1 MSSLSDQLAQV
12 ATNNASVAFDRKKRQ
27 KLHSASLIY
36 NPKTAATQDYE
47 IIYENAV
54 NALQELCDIEP
65 RFEIFSKSLFQES
78 SINIDR
84 NVQSKED
91 IKNLD
96 NAINAYL
103 LLVSSKWHLAPA
115 LHATEWLVR
124 RFQIHVH
131 NTEILLLSTLN
142 YYQTPIFKRI
152 LNIVKL
158 PALFQPLSNFV
169 KNDNLPTNM
178 TIIKMFND
186 FDFLKLY
193 TQFLS
198 KCIRHKSTYTNQ
210 MLFVSCS
217 LINLIAFN
225 SNNEEKLES
234 MIPILLEL
242 SAKLLASGYTDCQIA
257 AHTIL
262 AVFASALSLKKEIVT
277 AAIETILAN
286 LKDEKAKKSAFW
298 TIIKVSQTLK
308 GNKNVDH
315 LPANI
320 YRLFE
325 QNFPLD
331 VFMKYLEDER
341 TIKSDKFI
349 TSFTRA
355 IIRYDQAKLKS
366 LSAILESLSLEK
378 FEVRYIITDL
388 IHLSEIIDDKS
399 KLIDVFEYLVKKDEN
414 LVLSCLSSLNLTS
427 ELFEIRLTTSLFSKS
442 TEDDEMK
449 LVKSLTSH
457 KSAGIL
463 KESETKPFKEFL
475 EKNAEHIVTSNISL
489 IAEDDEKFNKMLS
502 LFTEAIGN
510 GYQAGLFLSSFITTI
525 EAKLTFLL
533 RIIVSPSAPIALRLL
548 AMNNISK
555 SIQSIDKDSNLFTL
569 VPFLLVAQAGS
580 SKNLKISVKK
590 IISQISN
597 RPSTKHYFLS
607 DKLYGKD
614 SEIALPSP
622 EDSEKWIKNFL
633 DNYMVENVDLSNIF
647 IPKKQEKVFLVFWAQ
662 QVLSIPIPYP
672 KYVILNLLERYTQS
686 PASYSAV
693 FEQFISSYLEQRED
707 WLLKCALNKTNVI
720 LFESTIIDLISPKEK
735 HQFML
740 DFIVN
745 ALNSDYEELID
756 VLTKKLATLF
766 PTFKSSFQLKII
778 QTILESVT
786 KDDQIYDSLGAL
798 QSLKIDAGTFVSI
811 LKENSLNSEGDSD
824 VFPKRR
830 RRRSSTNKAALQS
843 AQVSQI
849 AEQHLKKIT
858 IMLET
863 LEKQKSLGTEILLT
877 SLLFT
882 LADFETLDQDGGLPV
897 LYAEEL
903 LASCML
909 NTIRSLKEQ
918 GITQLKSIRADIIVS
933 AIRTSSSPQVQNKL
947 LLVIGELA
955 SLSSELILHSIMP
968 IFTFMGAHSV
978 RQDDEFTT
986 QVVEKTILTIIP
998 ALLKANKENLSD
1010 EIEFLVISFTTAL
1023 QHIPKHRRLRLF
1035 TTLIRALG
1043 PENSLGALL
1052 YLISQQYSN
1061 LVNSFKIS
1069 ESRSIIEFVKSL
1081 LSKFDI
1087 ESQIH
1092 GIQKYFEIFNELLE
1106 ANKNPEKKVTL
1117 ETQSLYSN
1125 RILNFTQLEFYQLLI
1140 NSYDFLNKIIIDNDN
1155 DYFDSNRSFRIRL
1168 YSVLLDQ
1175 EIPDSEKSMIERGF
1189 GEILESVLYLIN
1201 SSPEVFMI
1209 DTESTIDTKKPSGS
1223 ISDSLSEISSSL
1235 LTVLQNLLSVLPMN
1249 VFLKTTIPMLESS
1262 ANEDIRFHVASI
1274 IGNKFDEE
1282 TVEEQAVTSEV
1293 VNKILE
1299 RIPKESEH
1307 TKVSQVLLNT
1317 LSLLVNKYGSHLD
1330 TGLLMN
1336 VLHTS
1341 TDLIKGEIRE
1351 LQISSLAVVTNAIG
1365 VLGVKFISFY
1375 PKIVPRSI
1383 QLFALSKE
1391 KSDILTSQLQLSI
1404 LLLFT
1409 AMIKSIPSFLVS
1421 NLADLLR
1428 IIFFADDIE
1437 ITTRLSV
1444 IQLIS
1449 EKLDLKATLKV
1460 MLSLWE
1466 SDVCKSQDPTPI
1478 SLFLSLLEATVE
1490 KIDKKSA
1497 TSQSPTFFKLLICLF
1512 EYRCY
1517 STFDKNTIS
1526 RIEASAHTV
1535 ANAYVLKMND
1545 KVFRP
1550 LFVILVKWAFDGEGV
1565 RTESIDESERLIAFF
1580 KFFNKLQ
1587 ENLRGI
1593 ITSYFTYLIEPTNE
1607 LLKRFISGDFV
1618 DINLRRLVVNSLT
1631 SSFKYDRDEYWQSS
1645 SRFEL
1650 ICPSLVD
1657 QLRNIE
1663 PSIGKYLVK
1672 AIGSLAANNSSVD
1685 EHNQIMNKLL
1695 VEHMKST
1702 CSSNEKLW
1710 AVKTVK
1716 LIYSKVGENWLV
1728 LLPQMVPIIAELL
1741 EDDNEEV
1748 ESEVRGGLVRVM
1760 ENVLGEPFD
1769 RYLD

>member
-12 ATNNASVAFDRKKRQ
+12 AATNASVAFDRKKRQ

-54 NALQELCDIEP
+54 NALQELCEIEP
-65 RFEIFSKSLFQES
+65 RFEIFFKSLFQET

-96 NAINAYL
+96 KVINAYL

-124 RFQIHVH
+124 RFQIHIH

-142 YYQTPIFKRI
+142 YYQTPIFQRI

-169 KNDNLPTNM
+169 KNDSLPTNM

-198 KCIRHKSTYTNQ
+198 KCVKHKSTYTNQ
-210 MLFVSCS
+210 MLFISCS

-234 MIPILLEL
+234 LVPILLEL
-242 SAKLLASGYTDCQIA
+242 SAKLLASGSTDCQIA

-262 AVFASALSLKKEIVT
+262 AVFASALNLKKEIVT

-298 TIIKVSQTLK
+298 TIIKISQTLK

-325 QNFPLD
+325 KNFPYE
-331 VFMKYLEDER
+331 VFVKYLEDEK
-341 TIKSDKFI
+341 TIKSDKFA
-349 TSFTRA
+349 TSFIRA
-355 IIRYDQAKLKS
+355 AIRYDQEKLQS
-366 LSAILESLSLEK
+366 LASLLEKLSLEK
-378 FEVRYIITDL
+378 FEIRFIVTDL
-388 IHLSEIIDDKS
+388 VHLSEIIEDKS
-399 KLIDVFEYLVKKDEN
+399 KLIDVFEYLVKKDEK
-414 LVLSCLSSLNLTS
+414 LVLSSLHSLNLTS

-442 TEDDEMK
+442 AEDDEMK

-457 KSAGIL
+457 KSSGIN
-463 KESETKPFKEFL
+463 KDSETKPFKEFL
-475 EKNAEHIVTSNISL
+475 EKNAEHIVTNNVSMIS
-489 IAEDDEKFNKMLS
+489 EDDEKFNKMLS

-510 GYQAGLFLSSFITTI
+510 GYQAGLFLSSFITTM

-555 SIQSIDKDSNLFTL
+555 TIQSIDKDSNLFTL
-569 VPFLLVAQAGS
+569 IPFLMVAQAGS
-580 SKNLKISVKK
+580 SKNLKTSVKK
-590 IISQISN
+590 ILTQIAS

-607 DKLYGKD
+607 DKLYGNGVD
-614 SEIALPSP
+614 IALPSP

-633 DNYMVENVDLSNIF
+633 ENYVVENVNLSGVF
-647 IPKKQEKVFLVFWAQ
+647 IPKKQDKVFLVFWAQ
-662 QVLSIPIPYP
+662 QVLNIPIPYP
-672 KYVILNLLERYTQS
+672 KYVILDFLERYVPNPT
-686 PASYSAV
+686 SYSAI
-693 FEQFISSYLEQRED
+693 FESFISTYLEQRED
-707 WLLKCALNKTNVI
+707 LLLRCALNKTNVN
-720 LFESTIIDLISPKEK
+720 LFESTIVNLIAPKEK
-735 HQFML
+735 LQFML
-740 DFIVN
+740 DFI
-745 ALNSDYEELID
+745 LNVLKSDYEELID
-756 VLTKKLATLF
+756 ILTNRLVTLF

-778 QTILESVT
+778 QTILDSVS
-786 KDDQIYDSLGAL
+786 KDDQVYDSLGAL
-798 QSLKIDAGTFVSI
+798 QSLKIDANTFVSI
-811 LKENSLNSEGDSD
+811 LKENSINSEADSEI
-824 VFPKRR
+824 FPKRR

-843 AQVSQI
+843 AEVSQI

-863 LEKQKSLGTEILLT
+863 LEKQKCNGTEELLT

-909 NTIRSLKEQ
+909 NTISSLKEQ
-918 GITQLKSIRADIIVS
+918 GISHLKSVRADIIVS

-998 ALLKANKENLSD
+998 ALLKANTENISD

-1035 TTLIRALG
+1035 TTLLRSLG
-1043 PENSLGALL
+1043 PQNSLGALL
-1052 YLISQQYSN
+1052 FLVSQQYST
-1061 LVNSFKIS
+1061 LINSFKIS
-1069 ESRSIIEFVKSL
+1069 ESRSLIEFIKSL

-1087 ESQIH
+1087 EDQIH
-1092 GIQKYFEIFNELLE
+1092 GIQKYFSIFNELLD

-1117 ETQSLYSN
+1117 ESQALYSN
-1125 RILNFTQLEFYQLLI
+1125 RILNFTEQEFYQLI
-1140 NSYDFLNKIIIDNDN
+1140 NNSYDFLNKTITDNDN
-1155 DYFDSNRSFRIRL
+1155 DYFDNNRSFKIRL
-1168 YSVLLDQ
+1168 YAVLLDQ
-1175 EIPDSEKSMIERGF
+1175 EVSEEQKSSIEKNYGH
-1189 GEILESVLYLIN
+1189 ILETVLSLIN
-1201 SSPEVFMI
+1201 SSPEIFI
-1209 DTESTIDTKKPSGS
+1209 FDTEPSTDIKKTSVS
-1223 ISDSLSEISSSL
+1223 VSEALSEIKTSL
-1235 LTVLQNLLSVLPMN
+1235 MTVLQNLLSILPMN
-1249 VFLKTTIPMLESS
+1249 VFLKTTIPLLESS
-1262 ANEDIRFHVASI
+1262 ANEDIRYQVASI
-1274 IGNKFDEE
+1274 IGDKFDEE
-1282 TVEEQAVTSEV
+1282 TVEDQEVTSEV
-1293 VNKILE
+1293 VTKVLQ
-1299 RIPKESEH
+1299 RIPMEAEH

-1317 LSLLVNKYGSHLD
+1317 LSVLVNKYGSQLE
-1330 TGLLMN
+1330 TSMLLN
-1336 VLHTS
+1336 VLNVT
-1341 TDLIKGEIRE
+1341 TELINGDVRE
-1351 LQISSLAVVTNAIG
+1351 LQISALAVVTNTIG

-1375 PKIVPRSI
+1375 PKIVPRAI
-1383 QLFALSKE
+1383 KLFSLSKE
-1391 KSDILTSQLQLSI
+1391 SPDGLTSQLQLSI
-1404 LLLFT
+1404 LLFFT
-1409 AMIKSIPSFLVS
+1409 SMIKSIPSFLVS
-1421 NLADLLR
+1421 NLADLLK
-1428 IIFFADDIE
+1428 IIFFADAIE

-1449 EKLDLKATLKV
+1449 EKLDLKAILKI
-1460 MLSLWE
+1460 MLTLWE
-1466 SDVCKSQDPTPI
+1466 SEVNKSEDPTPI

-1512 EYRCY
+1512 EYRSY
-1517 STFDKNTIS
+1517 SSFDKNTVS

-1565 RTESIDESERLIAFF
+1565 RSASIEETERLVSFF

-1593 ITSYFTYLIEPTNE
+1593 ITSYFTYLIEPTND
-1607 LLKRFISGDFV
+1607 LLKKFIKGDIV
-1618 DINLRRLVVNSLT
+1618 DINLRRLVLNSLT

-1657 QLRNIE
+1657 QLSNIE

-1672 AIGSLAANNSSVD
+1672 AIGSLASNNSSVD
-1685 EHNQIMNKLL
+1685 EHNQLMNKLL
-1695 VEHMKST
+1695 VEHMKAT
-1702 CSSNEKLW
+1702 CGSNEKLW